1 MAETPDPEFVRH
13 RVKKIYRLIST
24 SRVGV
29 WSTFDNLQRLK
40 EALKFPYFFPEFET
54 FFRPTVTDL
63 SYPSLYTGLLP
74 GNTRV
79 LEILPML
86 DDEEVVRCRLVA
98 VNIDKFRKYNALS
111 YTWGDPHEKEAIL
124 VNGDPMSATKNAA
137 TILRHL
143 SSRKELRAQS
153 IWIDSICINQSDPAD
168 KGKQVSMIP
177 KIFRNA
183 ADVIVSLGEAFA
195 GDGLGVSFTR
205 RLATLLNSS
214 YAQAD
219 MNDRKS
225 KIFDFVRSVHDQ
237 HEWSAFLGLFNH
249 TWWSR
254 AWVAQEMILASS
266 GFLWSAR
273 IHLTLAR

>member
-1 MAETPDPEFVRH
+1 
-13 RVKKIYRLIST
+13 
-24 SRVGV
+24 
-29 WSTFDNLQRLK
+29 
-40 EALKFPYFFPEFET
+40 
-54 FFRPTVTDL
+54 
-63 SYPSLYTGLLP
+63 
-74 GNTRV
+74 
-79 LEILPML
+79 
-86 DDEEVVRCRLVA
+86 
-98 VNIDKFRKYNALS
+98 
-111 YTWGDPHEKEAIL
+111 
-124 VNGDPMSATKNAA
+124 
-137 TILRHL
+137 
-143 SSRKELRAQS
+143 
-153 IWIDSICINQSDPAD
+153 
-168 KGKQVSMIP
+168 MIP